1 MDRQTFEIV
10 NFPFSYSSVTHEG
23 NEIANIPYAD
33 LRAYAR
39 LVKIAYD
46 LLPQNEDHLRNIVAQ
61 IKDHLDNNGELPP
74 LRDDAV
80 REFTARLDSVLKNHP
95 IVAPIEIAIALIAAL
110 FAETAFAAQSMPNL
124 AQSKFGLA
132 ITIEISSYV
141 SWKSMQEVE
150 FSSQASMSESLQNFE
165 KSGKDVIAHASEQL
179 KLMNDHIL
187 RIQNDEINIRKETEK
202 QRENLEKTTNKL
214 IDRLGNIT
222 KVINALEEKSTK
234 SIDNFAV
241 TEKNIAAFKEAIIE
255 DVRGT
260 ETRKL
265 WTDRGN
271 DSWLAFLISTAVLV
285 VFLLVIPVAGF
296 WNLDKLLAVLKHIGD
311 AATDGIPLDAT
322 NTQLTVATL
331 SRLVVITFPLVLYL
345 WVIRLVV
352 RFNTRSLVLH
362 DDARQRQTMMDTY
375 FMLIAQQ
382 AASKEERGLILN
394 ALFRPSPGHGSDN
407 IEPPSFSELVGR
419 GSSNP

>member
-1 MDRQTFEIV
+1 
-10 NFPFSYSSVTHEG
+10 
-23 NEIANIPYAD
+23 
-33 LRAYAR
+33 
-39 LVKIAYD
+39 
-46 LLPQNEDHLRNIVAQ
+46 
-61 IKDHLDNNGELPP
+61 
-74 LRDDAV
+74 
-80 REFTARLDSVLKNHP
+80 
-95 IVAPIEIAIALIAAL
+95 
-110 FAETAFAAQSMPNL
+110 MPNL